1 MDIKV
6 SGLKEIENQLQ
17 ELGSK
22 TGTRIL
28 RASMLAANRPILEQ
42 AKANVA
48 SIKDGSGSL
57 HQAMGARFFA
67 GQKQVNDLGV
77 PEMGGRF
84 SVQTAPIRKN
94 RTAIALHN
102 LIYKRNR
109 KGIFHGHL
117 LEFGHK
123 TVNGKQ
129 VSARPFLKPA
139 LDSKGPGA
147 VAGLASELKRRIE
160 LQLRKNARRK

>member
-6 SGLKEIENQLQ
+6 SGLKEIEKQLS

-28 RASMLAANRPILEQ
+28 RASMLAANKPILEQ
-42 AKANVA
+42 AKANIA
-48 SIKDGSGSL
+48 SIQNGSGSL
-57 HQAMGARFFA
+57 HQSMGARFFA
-67 GQKQVNDLGV
+67 GQKQVNDAGV
-77 PEMGGRF
+77 PQMGGRF

-94 RTAIALHN
+94 RAAIALHN
-102 LIYKRNR
+102 LVYGRRR

-129 VSARPFLKPA
+129 VPSRAFLRPA
-139 LDSKGPGA
+139 LQSKGASA
-147 VAGLASELKRRIE
+147 VALLAEQLRIRIDR
-160 LQLRKNARRK
+160 QLRKNAKR